1 MTTAKMKFLLG
12 YNMNI
17 FILCEGGNDPLVRG
31 NKNLVEESTGGGGL
45 FLVEGGMI
53 IFLASGGGT
62 PTISAV
68 EKTLFSSKIMKK
80 FKSPIWI
87 KPPFRM

>member
-31 NKNLVEESTGGGGL
+31 NKNLVEESTGGGGGT
-45 FLVEGGMI
+45 FPGGRGDDYI
-53 IFLASGGGT
+53 CGQWRRNSHHLRSREN
-62 PTISAV
+62 PV
-68 EKTLFSSKIMKK
+68 LPQNYEKI
-80 FKSPIWI
+80 
-87 KPPFRM
+87 